1 MIGRRAVVFVLVT
14 WAALIVTSSLQAL
27 SPWRVPTPEVA
38 LLVVLYLGL
47 GGRGTTPAHVGVA
60 LCIGYLA
67 DLFAGSPKGLEA
79 LTLAV
84 AMVLARA
91 GSSRLDVATPWHT
104 LVIAAVATVG
114 HALVLLGLSSTMYA
128 GDATA
133 ALRLVPATTVTTA
146 LVAPFV
152 FSLLARIDRRLV
164 PDPRALRMA

>member
-1 MIGRRAVVFVLVT
+1 VSGRRAVVFTLAT
-14 WAALIVTSSLQAL
+14 WAGLIVVASLQAL
-27 SPWRVPTPEVA
+27 SPWRLPTPEVA

-60 LCIGYLA
+60 LAIGYLA
-67 DLFAGSPKGLEA
+67 DLFAGSPKGLES

-91 GSSRLDVATPWHT
+91 ASSRLDVTTPWHT

-114 HALVLLGLSSTMYA
+114 HALVLLALSSTMYH
-128 GDATA
+128 GDALAAWSLAPETA
-133 ALRLVPATTVTTA
+133 LATA

-152 FSLLARIDRRLV
+152 FSLLARIDRQLM
-164 PDPRALRMA
+164 PDPRALRMS